1 MKGKYN
7 MNNRKKVS
15 TTLSNGTKIE
25 YDVVLIFQNESNN
38 KNYLIYT
45 DNTLDQNN
53 KLRLYAA
60 IYDSKLQNPYLGEP
74 KTQEEWTY
82 INNILNKVI
91 PQK

>member
-1 MKGKYN
+1 
-7 MNNRKKVS
+7 MNNKKKIS
-15 TTLSNGTKIE
+15 TILSNGTKIE
-25 YDVVLIFQNESNN
+25 YDVVLTFFNETNN

-53 KLRLYAA
+53 KLRLYVA
-60 IYDSKLQNPYLGEP
+60 IYDPNLKNKYLGEP
-74 KTQEEWTY
+74 KTQEEWTF